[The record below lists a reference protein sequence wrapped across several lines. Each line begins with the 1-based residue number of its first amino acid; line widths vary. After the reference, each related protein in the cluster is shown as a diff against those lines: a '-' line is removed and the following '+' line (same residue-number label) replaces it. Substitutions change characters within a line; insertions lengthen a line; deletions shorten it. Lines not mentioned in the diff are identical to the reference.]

1 MVVVTTTSLQL
12 LGTVLGN
19 IGHSVPFVYCL
30 QTVRTAIVNTGAD
43 AGVSCI
49 CCTGVCKMGRLP
61 TYCYAQSQVYCN
73 VEVENRKCK
82 VTCSLLAGN
91 AVNPFTK
98 FSDCASPPLLL
109 FSLVPSLILSE
120 KAVSLF
126 FTRDQYEKQGNRP
139 TVNR

>member
-19 IGHSVPFVYCL
+19 IGHSVPFVYYL

-73 VEVENRKCK
+73 VEVENSSAKLLVACLQVMLLIRSQSL
-82 VTCSLLAGN
+82 VT
-91 AVNPFTK
+91 VHPHPTP
-98 FSDCASPPLLL
+98 SPL
-109 FSLVPSLILSE
+109 FS
-120 KAVSLF
+120 
-126 FTRDQYEKQGNRP
+126 RP
-139 TVNR
+139 FLDT